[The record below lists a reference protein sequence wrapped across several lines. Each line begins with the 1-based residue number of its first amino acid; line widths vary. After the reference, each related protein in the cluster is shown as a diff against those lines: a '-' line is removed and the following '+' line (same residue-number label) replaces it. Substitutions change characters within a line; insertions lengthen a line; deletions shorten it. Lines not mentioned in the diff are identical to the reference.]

1 MKIKKIAL
9 FAFISSL
16 FLVSC
21 DPESSQQTTYIPL
34 GDYDS
39 GVLVLNQGN
48 FNANNSEISFISF
61 DLNTLNNSI
70 FSTVNPTLSLGD
82 TGQDIGFYNQYAYV
96 VLNNTPKIQIINRY
110 TMQNVASIE
119 SGLNN
124 PRYIAFANGKGY
136 VTNWGDGTDPND
148 DYIAVINLA
157 TNTITTTIPVAEGPE
172 RIIENA
178 GKLYVAHT
186 GGFGYGKT
194 ISIINETT
202 NAVSSILVGDV
213 PNGMQINEGFLWVS
227 CGGNPSYSG
236 NETAGKIVKVN
247 LANNTVANTFAYTDV
262 TNHPANL
269 VVYGSF
275 LYYTKDD
282 GIYKMAL
289 NATALPSTPAFTT
302 TSQGVYGV
310 YSFAIKNNHIYV
322 GDAGNYISNGKVFIY
337 SLGTT
342 TPIGTLEK
350 EHTVGVSPTGF
361 YFNQ

>member
-1 MKIKKIAL
+1 M
-9 FAFISSL
+9 
-16 FLVSC
+16 VSC

-61 DLNTLNNSI
+61 DLNTLNTSI

-213 PNGMQINEGFLWVS
+213 PNEMQINEGFLWVS

-337 SLGTT
+337 SLVTT

-350 EHTVGVSPTGF
+350 EHTVGVSPTVCSF
-361 YFNQ
+361 